1 VGKHLEN
8 NGLCVC
14 VCVFVFVCL
23 CGNYELLAAVYQRLC
38 TQALSVCVCGYCAMV
53 ADALETT
60 EAAADALQQG
70 KHINL
75 EEKCV

>member
-1 VGKHLEN
+1 
-8 NGLCVC
+8 
-14 VCVFVFVCL
+14 
-23 CGNYELLAAVYQRLC
+23 
-38 TQALSVCVCGYCAMV
+38 MV